1 MRSLRRQLGFL
12 YLTTGA
18 NGSGK
23 TLFTLKDVRDLQL
36 ATGRPVYYYGF
47 TPKQPI
53 HDFGWLP
60 FEPQNWQ
67 ELPNGSICIIDECQ
81 RPMPVRGTGKPPS
94 WIEMIPEDHRKRGFD
109 FFLITQHPMNMDAF
123 IRRTVASPGWHRHF
137 KASSMGDTSNELKWP
152 FVKDQPQHANSGRD
166 GEVTSRPFPRE
177 VYEWYDS
184 ASQHTAIKRIPA
196 KVWYAIGLLCLLP
209 LLIGG
214 AFWLH
219 YSQYSK
225 AAKAELVPAE
235 KSKSATEATPG
246 MVSAPSGGSVRGQ
259 ARESRAMSTSEYY
272 AHYTPRIPDLAYT
285 APAYDGVTAPTEA
298 PYPAAC
304 IATKARCQCYSQQ
317 ATRLP
322 VSDATCREIAA
333 GGFYVAWRQATPSS
347 SPDRSSTAP
356 LSTFAAGSDGA
367 RF

>member
-18 NGSGK
+18 NGAGK

-60 FEPQNWQ
+60 FEPDKWQ
-67 ELPNGSICIIDECQ
+67 DLPNGSICIVDECQ

-137 KASSMGDTSNELKWP
+137 KASSMGDTSNELKWTA
-152 FVKDQPQHANSGRD
+152 VKDQPQHANSGRD
-166 GEVTSRPFPRE
+166 GEVTSRPFPRD
-177 VYEWYDS
+177 VYDWYDS
-184 ASQHTAIKRIPA
+184 ATQHTARKRIPA

-209 LLIGG
+209 LMIGG

-219 YSQYSK
+219 FKMFDDATNPDAKPVEQSK
-225 AAKAELVPAE
+225 PATQASSGLVSPPVGGSARGHGREERSLTPAE
-235 KSKSATEATPG
+235 YVAL
-246 MVSAPSGGSVRGQ
+246 
-259 ARESRAMSTSEYY
+259 
-272 AHYTPRIPDLAYT
+272 YTPRIPDLAYT

-304 IATKARCQCYSQQ
+304 IASASRCKCYTQQ
-317 ATRLP
+317 ATKLP
-322 VSDATCREIAA
+322 VSEATCREIAA
-333 GGFYVAWRQATPSS
+333 GGFYVAWRQATPSRP
-347 SPDRSSTAP
+347 PDRPAMAP
-356 LSTFAAGSDGA
+356 PDARVAGAEGM